1 MEPMSPV
8 VSPIASSHQH
18 HPLLDYSY
26 AYYQPEADHFH
37 LAYSTEVLSQQ
48 QQQYHHQQQQQQ
60 QHLQQLQQLQ
70 RQQPQQQSPQISK
83 SDPAK
88 RHTYT
93 TCYGTEENIYEEI
106 SEIR

>member
-1 MEPMSPV
+1 MEPVSP
-8 VSPIASSHQH
+8 VSPITSSHQ

-26 AYYQPEADHFH
+26 AYYQSDSSHFH
-37 LAYSTEVLSQQ
+37 VTYPTQALSQQ
-48 QQQYHHQQQQQQ
+48 QQQDQRQQHHQQQQQ
-60 QHLQQLQQLQ
+60 L
-70 RQQPQQQSPQISK
+70 QQQSQQQSQPTR
-83 SDPAK
+83 SDPLK

>member
-1 MEPMSPV
+1 MEPVSP
-8 VSPIASSHQH
+8 VSPITTSQQ

-26 AYYQPEADHFH
+26 AYYQSDSNPFH
-37 LAYSTEVLSQQ
+37 VAYPTQALLQQ
-48 QQQYHHQQQQQQ
+48 QQQEQRQQQQQLQ
-60 QHLQQLQQLQ
+60 QQLQQQQLQ
-70 RQQPQQQSPQISK
+70 PIR
-83 SDPAK
+83 SDPSK